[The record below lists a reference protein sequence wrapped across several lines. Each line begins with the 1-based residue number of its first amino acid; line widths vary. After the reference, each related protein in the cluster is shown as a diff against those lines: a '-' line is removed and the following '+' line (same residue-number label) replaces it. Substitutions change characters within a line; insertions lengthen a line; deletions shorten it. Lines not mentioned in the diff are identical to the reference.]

1 MYWTAI
7 LYKNPAMLLLFSG
20 TVKRLPKAAIDA
32 LTPIYKQIENYNS
45 SKTNVILVL
54 NHSGQFRTIK
64 LSLCKLNSR
73 NKAI

>member
-32 LTPIYKQIENYNS
+32 LTPIYKQIEN
-45 SKTNVILVL
+45 
-54 NHSGQFRTIK
+54 
-64 LSLCKLNSR
+64 
-73 NKAI
+73 